1 MAADPPYRP
10 HRPTPLPAE
19 ALANAPYVEPGVGD
33 AELLERLDEA
43 LARLPLP
50 ERAAAMVAFGLAEGS
65 SGVADELGLSPEDAE
80 ALARSALQLLRGA
93 LADVEL
99 DEREVHAQLGRRRR
113 RAGNYRP
120 GDELDG
126 GR

>member
-1 MAADPPYRP
+1 MATDRP
-10 HRPTPLPAE
+10 HRPRPISAD
-19 ALANAPYVEPGVGD
+19 ALANAPHVETGICD

-43 LARLPLP
+43 LARQPLP

-80 ALARSALQLLRGA
+80 ALTRSALQLLRGA

-99 DEREVHAQLGRRRR
+99 DEREVHAQ
-113 RAGNYRP
+113 
-120 GDELDG
+120 
-126 GR
+126 